1 MLTRFALAYWLPSSI
16 PPLSTAGL
24 IDKLIDW
31 DTSFCSC
38 DRTRLGDG
46 SASCFS
52 PDADRFGR
60 SFLKEAP
67 TDTLPKFP
75 TLTFPDGAVVAL
87 FNPTLKQFVRMP
99 VSGSG
104 MLDRSP
110 AWYSSNPLGPWILPT
125 SFSVCADAVTYLYRT
140 ALCRDP
146 ETAALAGDVAQCQAK
161 TGGTSEWLKD
171 AGAKIRASAEYTAK
185 PSGYAECAAGTMA
198 TEQFKVVDIGG
209 GEIALLNPATNQY
222 VRVPTSGTSLDRSAT
237 RSGETRLKPVDV
249 GNGEIA
255 LLNSALGQFVR
266 MAGSRTDI
274 EKSAVRG
281 DGILPASWVAERFKV
296 VCVSGCTPVD
306 GAYLYPAGWK
316 PIKAVKNNG
325 NITAFYKIS
334 NLRRYDYGGDDNA
347 LDSEATARPCVAGLG
362 DKIATTDVPANGM
375 HAFTLD
381 PDTDANG
388 VKDGKLRLKSL
399 TDYEDC
405 KAWEFDVVGGP
416 SAARF
421 FRVRPLK
428 WTTGFISMRLSA
440 ILSDGS
446 TLNGD
451 KYTASSVKNGDKF
464 GSGNFRPNIDSA
476 QAWTA
481 ATEDLNQWIQL
492 EVPEGKH
499 VDRLVT
505 QGRADETQFVREF
518 NIDVSNDGTTFERL
532 AGGISQC
539 QDSTID
545 SNGIEPV
552 KYSLPSSADV
562 VVENAPGVGSWG
574 GYCTCPSGV
583 RYSVGDENNGCGSL
597 ACTGGTA
604 SACSSG
610 TPSSMRRRVTCG
622 DPTVVPVTGCPW
634 VGIHMSDKC
643 NKFAAVRQ
651 NCRRSCGLCTADDD
665 QGGSFLGNSDR
676 NTKSIVEISSYSV
689 TCGVRWMVTDQ
700 NDKPFWKEGVAGGD
714 RYGTQ
719 DTVLSRGI
727 CQAKIKS
734 ACMEAPTQA
743 TCAVMAK
750 TQFKL
755 DTMPRLDLSIKEAP
769 VGCSYHVANNAA
781 CWNAV
786 SQGVFAGSMRYL
798 PVTSVDA
805 TIAVGAWV
813 DVENPGS
820 FGTAA
825 TIEQCRAL
833 NWDARC
839 GLTGTEYQLKAATPT
854 LETRRTVVERASVN
868 MVVGDKLAATDL
880 DLGQGLVFTIVSG
893 NDDGM
898 FRIDQCSGQ
907 LYVAKAGLDF
917 TKKNQYVLTVGVTDD
932 EAYFGKGSSKATSD
946 TTVYID
952 LLDVNDDPII
962 CVANSGTT
970 LCTDTLAV
978 LEMYADGTTTDPVF
992 GAKYVKDPD
1001 GDALR
1006 YSFKA
1011 EYDSGTFYIDD
1022 STGNISPKR
1031 GVVLDYNRKR
1041 YYQLTVIVEDVD
1053 STGTLRGGK
1062 DQHTFALNVL
1072 QSNNAPVVPAD
1083 VVLFI
1088 PENSVKGESTTNGF
1102 AATDSDGGGAVL
1114 KYNLVAQKDASG
1126 GTVALFRLGTV
1137 DSRTKAVSVVLVKNA
1152 AGLDYE
1158 DVLNTCAR
1166 PCRYTLDVTVTDS
1179 GVTGLAACGAACGPK
1194 TTSASIVVEVSDV
1207 NEPPSLTTTSVT
1219 VKENVA
1225 VGSPIQMLGAQDVD
1239 DTVIKWTQAL
1249 AKVAGTSTTDVGQA
1263 KFNALFAASPH
1274 RILRRECSGCA
1285 NTHKDIYLR
1294 RFSSASWNAYDNMKV
1309 TWSSYNNNMAGGDF
1323 QLYSTYQDA
1332 RDDKNAWQY
1341 CNYDDVGV
1349 AFPRE
1354 CGPTLE
1360 AAKAAATQDFCAG
1373 YTSTEGVDKWD
1384 ATQCNQKLDGEWVAH
1399 NGLQPAMGKCIDA
1412 PAKDWCK
1419 ATCRKRCADAASGP
1433 PQWNSDSRAAGQ
1445 MAYAFSI
1452 PQPAEV
1458 IQFAVVAT
1466 RKIGADGSC
1475 SPAGVPTTQLLSAT
1489 SGGALT
1495 AFRPI
1500 DFEEMSTASGNPFCI
1515 EIKVNDGNGASNVLP
1530 GATTS
1535 YPSVKV
1541 TVLDVN
1547 EPPII
1552 SGGQMFSV
1560 FENTLAGD
1568 GSFGTVV
1575 ATDVDNGDAVALSL
1589 VDAGTVKTCKPPP
1602 FLAANCLEITVS
1614 GGGHSDTNGVYHRST
1629 AGLPNGGDSSTP
1641 YFCKSTGCADGVFSQ
1656 WGTTA
1661 YGWGTQVRTGGSGGP
1676 HHTYMNKVVS
1686 PTVTAFDQIRAGY
1699 GVAPIPSFCCSRMVG
1714 EAPPLVPFAMNAAGA
1729 LTVKSGGI
1737 VDYEAQASYILSVKA
1752 MDSTKTAE
1760 NTVTVLIIVGVVDVN
1775 EAPVV
1780 AKGLSFS
1787 ISEHNA
1793 GQADCTVKTYCKAG
1807 SEVGYV
1813 TAIDADRVGGK
1824 PEGFLFVFETGSNTD
1839 GTFAIDAGTG
1849 LITVAVVSD
1858 NLAKEGHTFTP
1869 KVVATD
1875 SRGKTSAAVVVTVT
1889 VVKVNFSP
1897 EFTPAGATSIK
1908 SLPENVATAR
1918 DLATITVV
1926 DPDNN
1931 YPLQVKIK
1939 AVDPPN
1945 LFGSFALAKISG
1957 SPTQGEKWSLRAL
1970 KPVDFETT
1978 RDSDGKRQVCF
1989 TLDAVD
1995 SGGAGSSASGY
2006 CVTIDDVNEPPQL
2019 ISTAFA
2025 VDEGFLATRQYI
2037 GTLDAKDEDAAD
2049 AAGVD
2054 YGIKQSESDYGTK
2067 GCPFELVRSDCTTRG
2082 ASLDGTC
2089 RDLYLKPD
2097 GLDYENLE
2105 LYGSSFDSN
2114 GLKLVIQIVDSDPAR
2129 KASPLEVP
2137 IYVTVNDLNEAPV
2150 IEATKV
2156 VSILETA
2163 KIGDVL
2169 GVPLVVSDP
2178 DDVQRN
2184 LMITVLDPSPDENT
2198 TIYPTTGRL
2207 DSSTIGVTMMSRS
2220 AELKLLGGDFDFE
2233 DEENYYIVVRADD
2246 GGNADRA
2253 QFPKSSTAVVK
2264 IAVQN
2269 KNDVTVDRVLFL
2281 PRETVESPA
2290 DAEGVRTAHA
2300 AAIGASSADPCS
2312 VAELCLNEGACVK
2325 GTAKR
2330 LDGTSSTYACK
2341 CQDGS
2346 RGDNCENTV
2355 SYQTPT
2361 SMSTAGGD
2369 AVEVTGSNFGPTANK
2384 MSKHGATV
2392 PLFEVTYGA
2401 GRSVGGAMVYNAF
2414 VANNCKR
2421 GVTGGGDPESIKT
2434 AHAVANDASAADP
2447 CSTVGLCLNEAT
2459 CVKGA
2464 VTRLDGTTSTYSCKC
2479 ASDAFS
2485 GENCENAVSNTVL
2498 RCVTVGLSKQV
2509 AAYKLHFS
2517 VKAGADLSA
2526 SPSSESVSFSK
2537 PVLTAVVADATML
2550 STVGGDKV
2558 TLKGSNFG
2566 TASPFLVTALGK
2578 VEYSSGLG
2586 DAGLPSFQAAT
2597 CVSVSDG
2604 ELDCTSSP
2612 GTGTNLEWRVM
2623 TGGQVSNVLKSSI
2636 SFKPPT
2642 VTKVVGTS
2650 TAVSSGLTATTA
2662 ASTNKLLTVGGE
2674 EVFIQGKEFGPM
2686 GTPVAAEY
2694 VQPGGVAYA
2703 AQSCRVTVANTEIGC
2718 QTVPGVGSEHI
2729 WRVAVI
2735 TGGVKQWSSTPSGD
2749 LAPLKTSYHPPE
2761 LVAIND
2767 GATELA
2773 TDGGQEI
2780 TLQGKNFGP
2789 STDATLG
2796 CGDQSR
2802 PTLIFGGKAGGTGV
2816 VKMGTATQLVAKCCS
2831 VLSPTAVRC
2840 LSPVGVGRDFD
2851 WQISVG
2857 AQKSNI
2863 LSSANTGYG
2872 PPILIRYR
2880 GVGSKDALTE
2890 GGQDVL
2896 LEGKNFGPAKL
2907 ANGLDASVAP
2917 LVLASISTVT
2927 YGKTGTEYTVDV
2939 STCKITTDHFMV
2951 TCATVP
2957 GGGKGLKWFID
2968 IDGQRSI
2975 AASTYYGLPDVA
2987 SITGPAA
2994 AILST
2999 LGGEK
3004 IVIAGSNF
3012 GPDVA
3017 TVTGSPSTGRPFLEK
3032 VTYGPNGIEYTAR
3045 DCSVTKNSKEIT
3057 CTTVP
3062 GVGAALQW
3070 RITVEGQQST
3080 SFAWSTYIPPEVLSM
3095 APAEGPTEGGVQVKI
3110 VGKGF
3115 GVLDRSS
3122 QVYIQFG
3129 TQTLSEESGA
3139 VEVGVGA
3146 VAGTETATFS
3156 LPELYG
3162 SVDVHVGI
3170 KMASGITKTSE
3181 PKIFTYMPPKIDTL
3195 VSEWADIKTGL
3206 LRVTARGSNFCV
3218 NKACGSVYVNGGLQV
3233 ASSVDAWSHTH
3244 VSFVTSLDKGNV
3256 AIAVGGLRSN
3266 TWGYSHLSPM
3276 IHPDTVKELAGRK
3289 FSTPGRET
3297 VVIKGYSFGKD
3308 ASMLHVTTGPVR
3320 ADGTRAEAVIQP
3332 SSFLELTDPDGVA
3345 KLYSIVAELPAGQGS
3360 NQDIIVWRGKQP
3372 SRAAKISYHKPSVDA
3387 VVVSGSASTS
3397 SGSSTGVLPLAPTTG
3412 GVTITITGSNFGISG
3427 YVLIGTIK
3435 VRTETQS
3442 HVQATFKVPPGQ
3454 GTDLPIV
3461 LWAGDQNSIESGVA
3475 SKTISYQRPTL
3486 SGFIQMGRRRR
3497 MSTAAARRHLL
3508 ANSSGTPADKASA
3521 EIIPEVATCS
3531 MSPPTSGVGQ
3541 TLTLPPGRTEG
3552 QECIV
3557 IKGTN
3562 FGSIPARVFFGP
3574 FEGTVA
3580 ARDTV
3585 KHEWLIVA
3593 SPAGEGAG
3601 LQLTVMVGTGDTSQN
3616 VTLPYAYA
3624 APLVTSVS
3632 PRAGS
3637 TSGRDEK
3644 GLPVVMTIE
3653 GRNFGRPTGSAQEIR
3668 ITPVCEKCKKS
3679 GSAPFVIR
3687 VAASTFISRSHT
3699 KITFFVP
3706 EGYGTGSVVTV
3717 QVANQESVDAIT
3729 FDYSVPT
3736 ITKLSPYCGDRYKCR
3751 APVDKFDTDGCS
3763 NVLLWEDYTDW
3774 RARRVGTKITSSSD
3788 LDRRC
3793 GVDNDRWEM
3802 VIIEGTSLG
3811 STALSASGAPLRVA
3825 LNKAGQAED
3834 FVLGVGTNANCPE
3847 CSHNH
3852 THIIAR
3858 SAQGYGRGLKLSV
3871 ALGESVSNTL
3881 SWNFKPPEVRAID
3894 SDGGSIIS
3902 ANTGGSVILRG
3913 RNFGHTGNPAQMPV
3927 RVFFGYDY
3935 NLQGEPT
3942 GYMLSGSGDA
3952 GANGGVYD
3960 LAAKWPDKVT
3970 SDDLKFLVGK
3980 GMKEC
3985 KTTAIDDI
3993 SGETKS
3999 MPARWQPSYNYTVR
4013 GARNVDGHP
4022 YVVCSPKKD
4031 VSGPKNVTFIFGD
4044 EMDSCATNYRL
4055 CADPISFSDRRMKKP
4070 ADICE
4075 QENLAAASLDAEIP
4089 LTAASDNASTAIAIT
4104 GNNECRDD
4112 SFCTWDC
4119 FSASLFVSQCPSDK
4133 NGQTS
4138 YAKAGQLCSTVENS
4152 KAVCQGDDCMTLD
4165 ATAGFYMLTVDI
4177 NCSKTSP
4184 YDACEV
4190 TDGVVQWRRPKEARR
4205 AMGADTE
4212 LKKPRCPVE
4221 RWEPLVPATRRVS
4234 DPPVDY
4240 DQYEGIIQPTECFDI
4255 VSCHP
4260 TTACNGSNVCNSN
4273 GYEYTKNTCQYFM
4286 DKIPNAS
4293 LTCSSNDQCRTMDQ
4307 KGVFGGLP
4315 FSEGQAIYSEPQSQ
4329 SRCIKREDPVT
4340 GRVVG
4345 RCECFT
4351 SPRCSLCT
4359 VGSNWLGLK
4368 EDSPYYTEGYF
4379 RLNGECEKCP
4389 DNPGLLVGCFL
4400 LGMVGLCMGCWFLQ
4414 KKDFNVAFISIGWDY
4429 FQVLALFA
4437 RADIEWPPLMQ
4448 AMFTFF
4454 SAFNFNIDITAP
4466 ECLVPNLDYR
4476 LKWWFI
4482 MLLPLAAIAF
4492 LFAAFFIGVCVERMR
4507 GVKKNISKQFS
4518 KIVAIY
4524 LLIMYYVYLAVTRR
4538 ALDVFNCN
4546 PSVPSDGYLY
4556 TEFTSIDCEGGLC
4569 KCGIPGSVQAGLF
4582 PWALGFLALYSI
4594 GFPGFVAY
4602 AILSNKEIV
4611 KEDQVLRAHNLASSK
4626 KINARAHDIRK
4637 RYHKMYYHF
4646 KPGKIYW
4653 ILVIIFRKFAIA
4665 FIGLM
4670 FRKNPGFQLALCLL
4684 TLFACYIMQ
4693 AKHRPYMSNSEREH
4707 VKSEH
4712 REKVALFRRLEAAGA
4727 TDMPSQARSHYRIHK
4742 HMEMAHNAAA
4752 EKNKPGRKRSNSHAV
4767 VHAGPPGDKKTR
4779 NKPKKKAED
4788 DKVYFFDYNT
4798 VEQTLLGCAVLVC
4811 LSGVMFEN
4819 ERFLTRTDVNFE
4831 KELITWCVFGV
4842 IFGSLIYY
4850 MLVFVAEVMGY
4861 VPTCLL
4867 KRCGSRKSR
4876 EELATSAIKK
4886 QYDLQRKLTGGVEMV
4901 APGSSQNVKKDPHHR
4916 KSIMLTANPMGSF
4929 KGGKGPSKG
4938 PSMFDFMADAK
4949 EDKEEVPVTRKGSKS
4964 TQRAASFSS
4973 DLGYALG
4980 TESKSNCLPGCRGHD
4995 GTLHKNGHHIR
5006 CPNYTAAKEEEVKAK
5021 VETEVMEKSESKRDS
5036 QRTKSLES
5044 YKSSGS
5050 NSLLRNKKPGL
5061 RKVGRQ
5067 FQAGRRVRKSF
5078 DQSQHQV
5085 VDHEVQA
5092 DGGVE
5097 VRDTCGE

>member
-1 MLTRFALAYWLPSSI
+1 
-16 PPLSTAGL
+16 
-24 IDKLIDW
+24 
-31 DTSFCSC
+31 
-38 DRTRLGDG
+38 
-46 SASCFS
+46 
-52 PDADRFGR
+52 
-60 SFLKEAP
+60 
-67 TDTLPKFP
+67 
-75 TLTFPDGAVVAL
+75 
-87 FNPTLKQFVRMP
+87 
-99 VSGSG
+99 
-104 MLDRSP
+104 
-110 AWYSSNPLGPWILPT
+110 
-125 SFSVCADAVTYLYRT
+125 
-140 ALCRDP
+140 
-146 ETAALAGDVAQCQAK
+146 
-161 TGGTSEWLKD
+161 
-171 AGAKIRASAEYTAK
+171 
-185 PSGYAECAAGTMA
+185 MA

-209 GEIALLNPATNQY
+209 GEIALLNPAANQY

-249 GNGEIA
+249 GNGETA

-281 DGILPASWVAERFKV
+281 DGILPASWVAERFRV

-334 NLRRYDYGGDDNA
+334 NLRRYDYGGDDNT

-381 PDTDANG
+381 LGTDANG

-416 SAARF
+416 SAARY
-421 FRVRPLK
+421 FRVRPTK

-440 ILSDGS
+440 VLSDGS

-464 GSGNFRPNIDSA
+464 GSGNFQPNIDSA

-492 EVPEGKH
+492 EVPAGKH

-532 AGGISQC
+532 AGG
-539 QDSTID
+539 
-545 SNGIEPV
+545 
-552 KYSLPSSADV
+552 
-562 VVENAPGVGSWG
+562 
-574 GYCTCPSGV
+574 
-583 RYSVGDENNGCGSL
+583 
-597 ACTGGTA
+597 
-604 SACSSG
+604 
-610 TPSSMRRRVTCG
+610 
-622 DPTVVPVTGCPW
+622 
-634 VGIHMSDKC
+634 
-643 NKFAAVRQ
+643 
-651 NCRRSCGLCTADDD
+651 

-676 NTKSIVEISSYSV
+676 TTKSIVEISSYSV

-700 NDKPFWKEGVAGGD
+700 NDKPFWNEGVAGGD
-714 RYGTQ
+714 RYGAQ

-743 TCAVMAK
+743 TCAMMAK

-755 DTMPRLDLSIKEAP
+755 DTMPRLELSTKGAP
-769 VGCSYHVANNAA
+769 VGCSYHAANNAV
-781 CWNAV
+781 CWNV
-786 SQGVFAGSMRYL
+786 AGLFQPPFDTVYL
-798 PVTSVDA
+798 PVASVDA

-813 DVENPGS
+813 DVENPGL

-854 LETRRTVVERASVN
+854 LETRRTVVERATVN
-868 MVVGDKLAATDL
+868 MVVGDKLAATDS
-880 DLGQGLVFTIVSG
+880 DLGQGLAFTIVSG

-917 TKKNQYVLTVGVTDD
+917 TQKNQYVLTVGVTDD

-952 LLDVNDDPII
+952 LLDVNDDPVI

-1001 GDALR
+1001 GDSLR

-1062 DQHTFALNVL
+1062 DQHTFTLNVL

-1088 PENSVKGESTTNGF
+1088 PENSVKGESTTTGF
-1102 AATDSDGGGAVL
+1102 AATDSDGGEAVL

-1179 GVTGLAACGAACGPK
+1179 GITGPAKCGAACGPK

-1207 NEPPSLTTTSVT
+1207 NEPPSLTTTNVT

-1263 KFNALFAASPH
+1263 NFNALFAASPH

-1309 TWSSYNNNMAGGDF
+1309 TWSSFNNNMAGGDF

-1373 YTSTEGVDKWD
+1373 YTSTEGVDTWD

-1412 PAKDWCK
+1412 PAKNWCK

-1433 PQWNSDSRAAGQ
+1433 PQWNSDSRATGQ
-1445 MAYAFSI
+1445 MTYVFSI
-1452 PQPAEV
+1452 PQPADV

-1475 SPAGVPTTQLLSAT
+1475 NPAGAPTTQLLSAT

-1500 DFEEMSTASGNPFCI
+1500 DFEAMSTASGNPFCI
-1515 EIKVNDGNGASNVLP
+1515 EIKVNDGSGASNVLP

-1560 FENTLAGD
+1560 FENSLPGD

-1589 VDAGTVKTCKPPP
+1589 VDAGT
-1602 FLAANCLEITVS
+1602 
-1614 GGGHSDTNGVYHRST
+1614 
-1629 AGLPNGGDSSTP
+1629 
-1641 YFCKSTGCADGVFSQ
+1641 
-1656 WGTTA
+1656 
-1661 YGWGTQVRTGGSGGP
+1661 
-1676 HHTYMNKVVS
+1676 
-1686 PTVTAFDQIRAGY
+1686 
-1699 GVAPIPSFCCSRMVG
+1699 
-1714 EAPPLVPFAMNAAGA
+1714 PFAMNAAGA
-1729 LTVKSGGI
+1729 LAVKSGGI
-1737 VDYEAQASYILSVKA
+1737 VDYEVQASYILGVKA

-1780 AKGLSFS
+1780 AKGLTFS

-1813 TAIDADRVGGK
+1813 TAIDGDRVGGK

-1875 SRGKTSAAVVVTVT
+1875 SRGKASAAVVVTVT

-1897 EFTPAGATSIK
+1897 EFTPAGATSIT
-1908 SLPENVATAR
+1908 SLPENMATAR

-1939 AVDPPN
+1939 VVDPPN
-1945 LFGSFALAKISG
+1945 LFGSFALAKSSG

-1978 RDSDGKRQVCF
+1978 QDSNGKPQVCF

-2019 ISTAFA
+2019 IPTSFA

-2037 GTLDAKDEDAAD
+2037 GTLHATDEDAAD
-2049 AAGVD
+2049 ATGVD
-2054 YGIKQSESDYGTK
+2054 YGIKQSESDYGIK

-2114 GLKLVIQIVDSDPAR
+2114 GLKLVIQIADSDPAR

-2137 IYVTVNDLNEAPV
+2137 MYVTVNDLNEAPV
-2150 IEATKV
+2150 IEATNV

-2169 GVPLVVSDP
+2169 GVPLAVSDP

-2246 GGNADRA
+2246 GGNADRT

-2269 KNDVTVDRVLFL
+2269 QNDVTVDRVLFL

-2312 VAELCLNEGACVK
+2312 VAELCLNDGTCVK

-2401 GRSVGGAMVYNAF
+2401 GRSVGGAMVYTSF
-2414 VANNCKR
+2414 VANNCTR
-2421 GVTGGGDPESIKT
+2421 GVTGGADPESIKT
-2434 AHAVANDASAADP
+2434 AHAVANNASAADP
-2447 CSTVGLCLNEAT
+2447 CTTVGLCLNEAT

-2479 ASDAFS
+2479 ASNAFS
-2485 GENCENAVSNTVL
+2485 GENCEDAVSNTVL

-2509 AAYKLHFS
+2509 AAYNLHFS

-2566 TASPFLVTALGK
+2566 TASPFLATALGK
-2578 VEYSSGLG
+2578 VEYSSGLS

-2623 TGGQVSNVLKSSI
+2623 TGGQVSNVLKTTI

-2642 VTKVVGTS
+2642 VTKVGGTG
-2650 TAVSSGLTATTA
+2650 TAVASGLVATTA
-2662 ASTNKLLTVGGE
+2662 ANTSKLRTVGGE
-2674 EVFIQGKEFGPM
+2674 NVFIQGKEFGPM

-2749 LAPLKTSYHPPE
+2749 LAPLTTSYHPPE

-2789 STDATLG
+2789 STDAALG
-2796 CGDQSR
+2796 CDDQSR

-2816 VKMGTATQLVAKCCS
+2816 VKMGTATQLEAKCCS

-2840 LSPVGVGRDFD
+2840 LSPMGVGRDFD

-2857 AQKSNI
+2857 AQKSDI

-2890 GGQDVL
+2890 GGQDVV

-2907 ANGLDASVAP
+2907 ANGLDGSLAP

-2975 AASTYYGLPDVA
+2975 AASTYYGLPDVT
-2987 SITGPAA
+2987 SISGPAA
-2994 AILST
+2994 AVLST

-3017 TVTGSPSTGRPFLEK
+3017 AVTGSPSTGRPFLEK

-3095 APAEGPTEGGVQVKI
+3095 APAKGPTEGGVQVKI
-3110 VGKGF
+3110 IGKGF

-3139 VEVGVGA
+3139 IEVGVGA

-3244 VSFVTSLDKGNV
+3244 VSFVTSLNKGNV

-3289 FSTPGRET
+3289 FSTPGREA
-3297 VVIKGYSFGKD
+3297 VVIKGYSFGKS
-3308 ASMLHVTTGPVR
+3308 ASMLRVTTGPVR

-3332 SSFLELTDPDGVA
+3332 SSFLEFTDMDGVA
-3345 KLYSIVAELPAGQGS
+3345 KLYSIVAELPPGQGS

-3461 LWAGDQNSIESGVA
+3461 LWAGDQSSIESGEA
-3475 SKTISYQRPTL
+3475 PKTISYQRPTL

-3508 ANSSGTPADKASA
+3508 ANSSGMPAEKASA
-3521 EIIPEVATCS
+3521 EIPKVATCS
-3531 MSPPTSGVGQ
+3531 MSPPISDVGQ

-3624 APLVTSVS
+3624 APLITSVS

-3653 GRNFGRPTGSAQEIR
+3653 GRNLGRPTGSAQEIR
-3668 ITPVCEKCKKS
+3668 ITPVCQKCKKS

-3706 EGYGTGSVVTV
+3706 EGYGTGSIVTV

-3729 FDYSVPT
+3729 FDYTVPT

-3774 RARRVGTKITSSSD
+3774 RARRVGTKISSSSD
-3788 LDRRC
+3788 LERRC

-3834 FVLGVGTNANCPE
+3834 FVLGVGTSANCPE

-3985 KTTAIDDI
+3985 KTTVIDDI

-4089 LTAASDNASTAIAIT
+4089 STAASDNASTAIAIT

-4177 NCSKTSP
+4177 NCSKASP

-4190 TDGVVQWRRPKEARR
+4190 IDGVVQWRRPKEARR

-4212 LKKPRCPVE
+4212 LKTPRCPVE

-4260 TTACNGSNVCNSN
+4260 TAACNGSNVCNSN

-4293 LTCSSNDQCRTMDQ
+4293 LACSSNDQCRTMDQ

-4340 GRVVG
+4340 GQVVG

-4359 VGSNWLGLK
+4359 VGSNWLGLR
-4368 EDSPYYTEGYF
+4368 EDSPYYTDGYF

-4414 KKDFNVAFISIGWDY
+4414 KKNFNVAFISIGWDY

-4466 ECLVPNLDYR
+4466 ECLVPNLDYT

-4518 KIVAIY
+4518 KIIAIY

-4569 KCGIPGSVQAGLF
+4569 KCGIPGSVQSGLF

-4602 AILSNKEIV
+4602 VILSNKEIV
-4611 KEDQVLRAHNLASSK
+4611 KEDQVLRAHNIASSK
-4626 KINARAHDIRK
+4626 KMNERAHDIRK

-4670 FRKNPGFQLALCLL
+4670 FRQNPGFQLALCLL

-4742 HMEMAHNAAA
+4742 HMELAHNTVAK
-4752 EKNKPGRKRSNSHAV
+4752 KNNPGRKRSNSHAA
-4767 VHAGPPGDKKTR
+4767 VHADPPGDKKAR
-4779 NKPKKKAED
+4779 NKSKKKAED

-4819 ERFLTRTDVNFE
+4819 ERFLTRTDVNVE

-4861 VPTCLL
+4861 VPACLL

-4876 EELATSAIKK
+4876 EALATAAIKK

-4901 APGSSQNVKKDPHHR
+4901 APGSPPPNVKKDPHHR

-4949 EDKEEVPVTRKGSKS
+4949 EDKDEVPVTRKVSK
-4964 TQRAASFSS
+4964 RAASISS

-4980 TESKSNCLPGCRGHD
+4980 TESKDNCLPGCRGHD
-4995 GTLHKNGHHIR
+4995 GNLHKNGHHIR
-5006 CPNYTAAKEEEVKAK
+5006 CPNYTAAKEKEVKAK
-5021 VETEVMEKSESKRDS
+5021 VDTEFMEKSETKRDS

-5044 YKSSGS
+5044 YKSAGS
-5050 NSLLRNKKPGL
+5050 TTLLRNKKPGL

-5078 DQSQHQV
+5078 DQAQHQV
-5085 VDHEVQA
+5085 IDHEVQA

-5097 VRDTCGE
+5097 VRDTGGEGRGELWKGGGGGGATHATQTPHRELVL